1 MFWGLQNLGVHGAWG
16 QGGWRD
22 RQGHLKR
29 HLGCHAKK
37 FSHNSGGHGS
47 WLNFRKVILVAMGY
61 VPWDGQWIN
70 QAGSYCCHL
79 SKKWGESILAG
90 DREVGTLGDLET
102 FMDRFEEQLYVGI
115 KEERRK
121 SICNQTRPHG
131 AFQAEITAHHY
142 VLCLPLA
149 CKKKKTLGY
158 QAFSELQSTF
168 NQRSE

>member
-1 MFWGLQNLGVHGAWG
+1 M
-16 QGGWRD
+16 
-22 RQGHLKR
+22 
-29 HLGCHAKK
+29 
-37 FSHNSGGHGS
+37 
-47 WLNFRKVILVAMGY
+47 
-61 VPWDGQWIN
+61 
-70 QAGSYCCHL
+70 
-79 SKKWGESILAG
+79 
-90 DREVGTLGDLET
+90 GTLGDLET

-115 KEERRK
+115 KEERGK

-131 AFQAEITAHHY
+131 AFQAEITAHHC